1 MTIHKEGY
9 KILILL
15 LVVMMLFVLVANTFL
30 VSSVSGRRIILFG
43 CVGLYLFVLMFF
55 RKPNRLIEINEKL
68 IYAPADGNIVAIEE
82 VEEDEFFNEKRIQV
96 SVFMT
101 IFDIHMNFFPF
112 SGRIKYMK
120 YHPGKNLVAFLP
132 KSSKLNE
139 MSSIVIENEDNTG
152 VLVRQIAGA
161 LARRIVTYP
170 KPGDNVKQGDE
181 LGFIKFGSRVDMFLP
196 IGTKINVKI
205 GQRVKGKKSVIAE
218 FAEA

>member
-9 KILILL
+9 KILVLL
-15 LVVMMLFVLVANTFL
+15 LIVLILVVLVANNLL
-30 VSSVSGRRIILFG
+30 VSSVLGRRIILYG
-43 CVGLYLFVLMFF
+43 CIGLYLFVLLFF
-55 RKPNRLIEINEKL
+55 RKPKRSIEINEKL

-82 VEEDEFFNEKRIQV
+82 VGENEFFNEKKIQV

-101 IFDIHMNFFPF
+101 IFDVHMNVFPF
-112 SGRIKYMK
+112 SGEIKYMK
-120 YHPGKNLVAFLP
+120 YHPGKNLIAFLP
-132 KSSKLNE
+132 KSSQFNE
-139 MSSIVIENEDNTG
+139 MSSVVIENEKGDG

-170 KPGDNVKQGDE
+170 KPGDIVKQGDE
-181 LGFIKFGSRVDMFLP
+181 LGFIKFGSRVDLFLP
-196 IGTKINVKI
+196 IGTKINVDI

>member
-9 KILILL
+9 KILVLL
-15 LVVMMLFVLVANTFL
+15 LIVMILVVLGANNFL
-30 VSSVSGRRIILFG
+30 VSSVLGRRIILFG
-43 CVGLYLFVLMFF
+43 CVVLYLFVLLFF
-55 RKPNRLIEINEKL
+55 RKPNRSIEINEKL
-68 IYAPADGNIVAIEE
+68 IYAPADGNVVAIEE

-101 IFDIHMNFFPF
+101 IFDIHMNSFPF

-132 KSSKLNE
+132 KSSQLNE
-139 MSSIVIENEDNTG
+139 MSSVVIENENSTG

-181 LGFIKFGSRVDMFLP
+181 IGFIKFGSRVDLFLP
-196 IGTKINVKI
+196 IGSKINVHI
-205 GQRVKGKKSVIAE
+205 GQRVKLKKTVIAE

>member
-30 VSSVSGRRIILFG
+30 VSSVLGRRIILFG

-82 VEEDEFFNEKRIQV
+82 VEENEFFNEKRIQV

-120 YHPGKNLVAFLP
+120 YHPGKNLIAFLP
-132 KSSKLNE
+132 KSSQLNE
-139 MSSIVIENEDNTG
+139 MSSVIIENENGTG

>member
-9 KILILL
+9 KILVLL
-15 LVVMMLFVLVANTFL
+15 LIVMILVVLGANNFL
-30 VSSVSGRRIILFG
+30 VSSVLGRRIILFG
-43 CVGLYLFVLMFF
+43 CIGLYLFVLMFF
-55 RKPNRLIEINEKL
+55 RNPKRSIEINEKL
-68 IYAPADGNIVAIEE
+68 IYAPADGNVVVIEE
-82 VEEDEFFNEKRIQV
+82 VEEDEFFKEKRIQV

-112 SGRIKYMK
+112 SGKIKYIK
-120 YHPGKNLVAFLP
+120 YHPGKNLIAFLP
-132 KSSKLNE
+132 KSSQLNE
-139 MSSIVIENEDNTG
+139 RSSVVIENENGDG

-161 LARRIVTYP
+161 LARRIITYP

-196 IGTKINVKI
+196 IGTKINVNI

>member
-9 KILILL
+9 KILVLL
-15 LVVMMLFVLVANTFL
+15 LIVMILVVLGANNFL
-30 VSSVSGRRIILFG
+30 VSSILGKRIIFFG
-43 CVGLYLFVLMFF
+43 CVVLYLFVLLFF
-55 RKPNRLIEINEKL
+55 RKPNRSIEINEKL
-68 IYAPADGNIVAIEE
+68 IYAPADGNVVAIEE

-101 IFDIHMNFFPF
+101 IFDVHMNIFPF

-132 KSSKLNE
+132 KSSQLNE
-139 MSSIVIENEDNTG
+139 MSSVVIENENSTG

-181 LGFIKFGSRVDMFLP
+181 LGFIKFGSRVDLFLP
-196 IGTKINVKI
+196 IGSKINVHI
-205 GQRVKGKKSVIAE
+205 GQRVKLKKTVIAE

>member
-9 KILILL
+9 KILVLL
-15 LVVMMLFVLVANTFL
+15 LIVLILVVLVANNFL
-30 VSSVSGRRIILFG
+30 ISSVLGRRVILFG
-43 CVGLYLFVLMFF
+43 CIGLYLLVLMFF
-55 RKPNRLIEINEKL
+55 RNPNRSIEINEKL

-82 VEEDEFFNEKRIQV
+82 VEEDEFFNEKMIQV

-101 IFDIHMNFFPF
+101 IFDVHMNVFPF
-112 SGRIKYMK
+112 SGRIEYMK

-132 KSSKLNE
+132 KSSQLNE
-139 MSSIVIENEDNTG
+139 MSSVVIENENGAG

-181 LGFIKFGSRVDMFLP
+181 LGFIKFGSRVDLFLP
-196 IGTKINVKI
+196 IGTKINVDI
-205 GQRVKGKKSVIAE
+205 GQRVKGKKSIIAE

>member
-9 KILILL
+9 KTLVLL
-15 LVVMMLFVLVANTFL
+15 LIVMILFVLGANTFL
-30 VSSVSGRRIILFG
+30 ISSVLGRRIILFG

-55 RKPNRLIEINEKL
+55 RKPNRSIEINEKL

-82 VEEDEFFNEKRIQV
+82 VEEDEYFNEKRIQV

-101 IFDIHMNFFPF
+101 IFDIHMNNFPF

-132 KSSKLNE
+132 KSSQLNE
-139 MSSIVIENEDNTG
+139 MSSVIIENENGTG

-170 KPGDNVKQGDE
+170 KPDDNVKQGGE
-181 LGFIKFGSRVDMFLP
+181 LGFIKFGSRVDLFLP
-196 IGTKINVKI
+196 IGTKINVDI

>member
-9 KILILL
+9 KILVLL
-15 LVVMMLFVLVANTFL
+15 LIVMILVVLGANNFL
-30 VSSVSGRRIILFG
+30 VSSILGKRIIFFG
-43 CVGLYLFVLMFF
+43 CVVLYLFVLLFF
-55 RKPNRLIEINEKL
+55 RKPNRSIEINEKL
-68 IYAPADGNIVAIEE
+68 IYAPADGNVVAIEE
-82 VEEDEFFNEKRIQV
+82 VEEDEFFKEKRIQV

-101 IFDIHMNFFPF
+101 IFDVHMNIFPF

-132 KSSKLNE
+132 KSSQLNE
-139 MSSIVIENEDNTG
+139 MSSVVIENENSTG

-181 LGFIKFGSRVDMFLP
+181 LGFIKFGSRVDLFLP
-196 IGTKINVKI
+196 IGSKINVHI
-205 GQRVKGKKSVIAE
+205 GQRVKLKKTVIAE

>member
-30 VSSVSGRRIILFG
+30 VSSVLGRRVILFG

-120 YHPGKNLVAFLP
+120 YHPGKNLIAFLP